1 MQAATGYPDPV
12 LKLRDLL
19 NTYLEPEK
27 VSLILKAYEVG
38 ASAHDG
44 QTRKTGEPYI
54 LHPVAVAQILA
65 NLRMDHDSIAAAILH
80 DTIEDTPLSWE
91 DITAQFGMEIADLV
105 EGVTKLDKMKFRT
118 RVEADAESFR
128 KLMLAMSRDLR
139 VIFIK
144 LADRL
149 HNMRTLGSMS
159 PDSRRRI
166 ARETLDI
173 YAPIADRLG
182 MNSMKHELED
192 MGFANL
198 YPWRYSTIS
207 EHLQTTAGDR
217 QDIVENILKVLRDKM
232 NDAGVPC
239 RITGRQTS
247 PYSIYKKM
255 LRRDL
260 SFSEVTNFF
269 AFRIITQNESQCY
282 IALGA
287 VHSLYQPKPGRFK
300 DFIALPKANGYQ
312 SLHTILNSPYGLP
325 IQIQIRTEAMDLMA
339 SKGAAAHWQQEN
351 GEFTSG
357 LPGRSAQVRAR
368 EWLMRLVDVQRHTGD
383 SLEFL
388 DHAKSDLFPDEIF
401 VFTPKGKIIDLRQ
414 NATTLD
420 FAYAIHTDIGN
431 HTAQTLVDGVEVPL
445 STHLANGQTV
455 TVITDPKVQPKPEWL
470 EFAATARARTAI
482 RHYLKSL
489 RQEDTVAL
497 GLKLLEKALNTRGT
511 SVERIS
517 AKRWKKFLKKNH
529 FKRQEDLFHDLALGA
544 TLANIVAAKLA
555 PGSGLLRSRPF
566 DGEAITIAGT
576 EGNALSFGA
585 CCMPVPGDKIMAYV
599 SSDKGLV
606 VHRVRCSN
614 VREFRKHPDRC
625 VDVNWAP
632 ITQRMFPVSVR
643 IEARNT
649 PGVLAKISTSIG
661 EAGSNIETVA
671 QPEANPETATLL
683 FNISVQDRDH
693 MARVIRR
700 LRRNVNVIRVHRL
713 G

>member
-1 MQAATGYPDPV
+1 MQAATGYPEPV

-19 NTYLEPEK
+19 NTYLDPEN
-27 VSLILKAYEVG
+27 VAIVLRAYDLGE
-38 ASAHDG
+38 AAHRG

-65 NLRMDHDSIAAAILH
+65 NMRMDHVSIAAAILH
-80 DTIEDTPLSWE
+80 DTIEDTALSWQ
-91 DITAQFGMEIADLV
+91 DIEQNFGPEIADLV
-105 EGVTKLDKMKFRT
+105 DGVTKLDKMKFRT

-149 HNMRTLGSMS
+149 HNMRTLGSMAQV
-159 PDSRRRI
+159 SRRRI

-192 MGFANL
+192 MGLANL
-198 YPWRYSTIS
+198 YPWRHRTIA
-207 EHLQTTAGDR
+207 EHLEAMTGHR
-217 QDIVENILKVLRDKM
+217 QEIVQNILEALREKM
-232 NDAGVPC
+232 DDVAVPC
-239 RITGRQTS
+239 RITGRQKS

-255 LRRDL
+255 LAKDL
-260 SFSEVTNFF
+260 SFSEVTDFF
-269 AFRIITQNESQCY
+269 AFRIITQTESQCY
-282 IALGA
+282 LALGA
-287 VHSLYQPKPGRFK
+287 VHSLYQPKPSRFK

-325 IQIQIRTEAMDLMA
+325 IEIQIRTEEMDIMA
-339 SKGAAAHWQQEN
+339 SKGAAAHWQYK
-351 GEFTSG
+351 TSTSSD
-357 LPGRSAQVRAR
+357 SAPATAEVRAR

-414 NATTLD
+414 NSTALD
-420 FAYAIHTDIGN
+420 FAYAIHTDVGN
-431 HTAQTLVDGVEVPL
+431 HTARALVDNVEVPL

-455 TVITDPKVQPKPEWL
+455 RIFTDPDVQPKPEWL

-497 GLKLLEKALNTRGT
+497 GLRLLEKALNTRG
-511 SVERIS
+511 SSLEAIS
-517 AKRWKKFLKKNH
+517 EKHWKKFLKKNH
-529 FKRQEDLFHDLALGA
+529 FTGQEDLFHELALGS
-544 TLANIVAAKLA
+544 TLANIVAGKLA
-555 PGSGLLRSRPF
+555 PHTSLFPDKLDG
-566 DGEAITIAGT
+566 GEAITIAGS

-585 CCMPVPGDKIMAYV
+585 CCLPVPGDKIMAYV
-599 SSDKGLV
+599 STDKGLV
-606 VHRVRCSN
+606 VHRVSCSN

-625 VDVNWAP
+625 VDVSWAS
-632 ITQRMFPVSVR
+632 ITHGMFPVSVR
-643 IEARNT
+643 IMTRNT
-649 PGVLAKISTSIG
+649 PGVLANVSASIG
-661 EAGSNIETVA
+661 KAGSNIETVA

-683 FNISVQDRDH
+683 FNISVKDRDH
-693 MARVIRR
+693 MARVMRK
-700 LRRNVNVIRVHRL
+700 LRRNSNVIRVQRI

>member
-1 MQAATGYPDPV
+1 MQVATGYPEPV
-12 LKLRDLL
+12 LKLRELL
-19 NTYLEPEK
+19 NTYLDPEK
-27 VSLILKAYEVG
+27 VAVVLRAFKVG
-38 ASAHDG
+38 DAAHQG
-44 QTRKTGEPYI
+44 QTRITGEPYI

-65 NLRMDHDSIAAAILH
+65 NMRMDHESIAAAILH
-80 DTIEDTPLSWE
+80 DTLEDTPLAKE
-91 DITAQFGMEIADLV
+91 DITQHFGDEIAELV
-105 EGVTKLDKMKFRT
+105 DGVTKLDKMKFRT

-144 LADRL
+144 LSDRL

-159 PDSRRRI
+159 PQSRRRI

-198 YPWRYSTIS
+198 YPWRHRTIT
-207 EHLQTTAGDR
+207 EHLDAMTGHR
-217 QDIVENILKVLRDKM
+217 QEIVHNIMDALKKKM
-232 NDAGVPC
+232 NESSVPC
-239 RITGRQTS
+239 RISGRQKS

-255 LRRDL
+255 LAKDL
-260 SFSEVTNFF
+260 SFSEVTDFY
-269 AFRIITQNESQCY
+269 AFRIITQAEAHCY
-282 IALGA
+282 VALGA

-325 IQIQIRTEAMDLMA
+325 VEIQIRTEEMDTMA
-339 SKGAAAHWQQEN
+339 IKGAAAHWHYKTVELPN
-351 GEFTSG
+351 G
-357 LPGRSAQVRAR
+357 SAQVRAR
-368 EWLMRLVDVQRHTGD
+368 EWLMQLVDVQRHTGD

-414 NATTLD
+414 NATALD
-420 FAYAIHTDIGN
+420 FAYAIHTDVGN
-431 HTAQTLVDGVEVPL
+431 HTAKALVDNVEVPL
-445 STHLANGQTV
+445 STHLANGQMV
-455 TVITDPKVQPKPEWL
+455 KVITDPQVQPRPEWL
-470 EFAATARARTAI
+470 EFVATARARTAI

-497 GLKLLEKALNTRGT
+497 GLRLLEKALNARGS
-511 SVERIS
+511 SVESIPVE
-517 AKRWKKFLKKNH
+517 RWKYYLEENH
-529 FKRQEDLFHDLALGA
+529 LDRQEDLFHDLALGA

-555 PGSGLLRSRPF
+555 PESNLFPAQQ
-566 DGEAITIAGT
+566 DDEEAITIAGS
-576 EGNALSFGA
+576 EDSAVSFGA
-585 CCMPVPGDKIMAYV
+585 CCLPVPGDKIMAFV
-599 SSDKGLV
+599 STDRGLV
-606 VHRVRCSN
+606 IHRIRCSN
-614 VREFRKHPDRC
+614 VKEFRKHPDRC
-625 VDVNWAP
+625 VDVEWAP
-632 ITQRMFPVSVR
+632 ITKGMFPVAVR
-643 IEARNT
+643 VVARNT

-661 EAGSNIETVA
+661 EVGSNIETVA

-683 FNISVQDRDH
+683 FNISVKDRDH
-693 MARVIRR
+693 MARVMRR
-700 LRRNVNVIRVHRL
+700 LRRNSNVIRVNRI

>member
-1 MQAATGYPDPV
+1 MQAATGYPEPV

-19 NTYLEPEK
+19 NTYLDPEN
-27 VSLILKAYEVG
+27 VAIVLRAYDLGE
-38 ASAHDG
+38 AAHRG

-65 NLRMDHDSIAAAILH
+65 NMRMDHVSIAAAILH
-80 DTIEDTPLSWE
+80 DTIEDTELSWQ
-91 DITAQFGMEIADLV
+91 DIEKSFGPEIADLV
-105 EGVTKLDKMKFRT
+105 DGVTKLDKMKFRT

-159 PDSRRRI
+159 QGSRRRI

-192 MGFANL
+192 MGLANL
-198 YPWRYSTIS
+198 YPWRHRTIA
-207 EHLQTTAGDR
+207 EHLVEMTGHR
-217 QDIVENILKVLRDKM
+217 QEIVQNILEALRKKM
-232 NDAGVPC
+232 DDVGVPC
-239 RITGRQTS
+239 RITGRQKS

-255 LRRDL
+255 LAKDL
-260 SFSEVTNFF
+260 SFSEVTDFF
-269 AFRIITQNESQCY
+269 AFRIISQTESQCY
-282 IALGA
+282 LALGA

-325 IQIQIRTEAMDLMA
+325 IEIQIRTEEMDIMA
-339 SKGAAAHWQQEN
+339 SKGAAAHWQYK
-351 GEFTSG
+351 TSVSPAG
-357 LPGRSAQVRAR
+357 SAPASAEVRAR

-401 VFTPKGKIIDLRQ
+401 VFTPKGKIIDLRK
-414 NATTLD
+414 NATALD
-420 FAYAIHTDIGN
+420 FAYAIHTDVGN
-431 HTAQTLVDGVEVPL
+431 HTARALVDNVAVPL
-445 STHLANGQTV
+445 STRLANGQTV
-455 TVITDPKVQPKPEWL
+455 RIYTDPEVQPKPEWF

-497 GLKLLEKALNTRGT
+497 GLRLLEKALNTRG
-511 SVERIS
+511 SSLEVVPEEQWSR
-517 AKRWKKFLKKNH
+517 FLEENH
-529 FKRQEDLFHDLALGA
+529 FARQEDLFHELALGS
-544 TLANIVAAKLA
+544 TLANIVAGKLA
-555 PGSGLLRSRPF
+555 PHTGLFPDNLDS
-566 DGEAITIAGT
+566 GEAITIAGS

-585 CCMPVPGDKIMAYV
+585 CCLPVPGDKIMAYV
-599 SSDKGLV
+599 STDKGLV
-606 VHRVRCSN
+606 VHRVSCSN

-625 VDVNWAP
+625 VDVSWAP
-632 ITQRMFPVSVR
+632 ITHGMFPVSVR
-643 IEARNT
+643 IITRNT
-649 PGVLAKISTSIG
+649 PGVLANVSASIG
-661 EAGSNIETVA
+661 KADSNIETVA

-683 FNISVQDRDH
+683 FNISVRDRDH
-693 MARVIRR
+693 MARVMRR
-700 LRRNVNVIRVHRL
+700 LRRNSNVIRVQRV